1 MYIFCKVKICVFFRI
16 SLILLFLNIMNCFIK
31 KKVVEIFYIVIFYL
45 NIVKDCYVNDKILI
59 FILLELNWKV
69 FKCDWMVGLL

>member
-1 MYIFCKVKICVFFRI
+1 
-16 SLILLFLNIMNCFIK
+16 MNCFIK